1 MTEAYGPPRDE
12 VARPPSTQRET
23 IRPGKESGAAWSSR
37 KPDDPLSAEYLLNIL
52 NSSGFTKLVFDRSLK
67 LGFFTLGATSL
78 FNLSS
83 TPIGRSIQE
92 IPCYFRDPDLVTDAE
107 MTIATGIPINREVE
121 ADSGAWFNRSIAP
134 YLTRNKDVQGVVVT
148 FADISVLK
156 LAEREIEASRAYANS
171 IVDTIRQPLVVLDH
185 ELRIVS
191 ASPSFYRM
199 FVITP
204 ASAVGR
210 RLPDL
215 RDRCLDVEALRAFL
229 DRTAAGHAVI
239 ENQEV
244 EIDLP
249 PRGKRV
255 LQLNAHE
262 IPAVPPDKPRTLLAI
277 DDITD
282 GKRISMA
289 LEAAKKHAERANL
302 GKSRFLAA
310 ASHDLR
316 QPLQILVLL
325 HGILTKKVTDA
336 DVLRLIGR
344 FGDSLDAMSGM
355 LNKLLD
361 INQLEAGIVSPEIA
375 DFPIAVLLDRLRND
389 FSHRD
394 ESSALSCRVVSSRQT
409 IRSDPTLL
417 EQILRNL
424 TSNALKYTAEG
435 KIVVGCRRRGD
446 RLRIEIW
453 DTGSGIPESQLRAIF
468 EEFHQLDN
476 PARERSRGLGLGP
489 SIVQRLADLLGHTID
504 VRSHLG
510 KGSVFSIEV
519 PCAEADPEAAELPA
533 RRPAAGING
542 GETILV
548 VEDDPILR
556 ETLQFLFEMEGYRTQ
571 VPGDGKAAL
580 QLVESGGLRPDILV
594 ADYNLPNGLTGL
606 EVALRLREIF
616 DKRFPA
622 IIVTGDISANTLR
635 SVADAGCIQLN
646 KPIKG
651 DDLSRLVRSQLAM
664 LPPKD
669 EVVSAPLVI
678 PAQNDLVPTV
688 FLIDDDNGLREVMRE
703 LIEREGRPVRA
714 FASSEAFLRAYRPE
728 SKGCLL
734 VDARL
739 PGMDGLALLQ
749 RLKAE
754 NTNLRS
760 IMITGHGEVAI
771 AVEAMK
777 AGAIDFIEKPFQ
789 PEELLASI
797 ERALELARDSSTLSI
812 WRDTAAKRMAS
823 LTKREKEIMDLV
835 IIGRPNKIIAA
846 DLGVSQRTV
855 ENHRAAVMKKT
866 KSKSLTDLVRL
877 SISVI

>member
-476 PARERSRGLGLGP
+476 PARERSRGLGLGL